1 MKNQQSGPSPLY
13 PVSRTYHASPS
24 KGPYDS
30 LPPNST
36 LMNAQT
42 LSYTS
47 LTPSQSVSA
56 WQFTPILGHDK
67 CCLGALAAAN
77 QRAQHCGLPRGTT
90 SAAHLR
96 RRRGRWRRRRTLFAL
111 LLLQL
116 LLALLFCCFSCLPI
130 LFWCPAAAVAAAA
143 EAVAAAAVLEA
154 TGLEP
159 NWLES

>member
-1 MKNQQSGPSPLY
+1 MLEGAMKNQQSGPSPLY

-96 RRRGRWRRRRTLFAL
+96 RRRRRRRRTLFV

-116 LLALLFCCFSCLPI
+116 LLALFVLLLQLLAHFVLVSCCCCCCSC
-130 LFWCPAAAVAAAA
+130 
-143 EAVAAAAVLEA
+143 
-154 TGLEP
+154 
-159 NWLES
+159 